1 MWSYRNPVHLQF
13 GVDAFERT
21 AEFINGRPYV
31 LLTYAH
37 PLFAGLAQRLAQQA
51 GAPLLVIDDV
61 RENPDID
68 FLRDAAARLYP
79 ASCAAEQPPV
89 LVALGGGSV
98 IDSAKCL
105 AAFEGDFART
115 LDYLE
120 GREQSFSALPIIAVP
135 TTAGTGSEVTCWATV
150 WDPANQRKLSLAH
163 ERLYPEVALCDP
175 QLGRSLPRGLTVA
188 TGLDALSH
196 ALESIWNTQ
205 RNPLSLHYAETA
217 AKTIIEVLPRL
228 ADDLDNL
235 HLRSR
240 MLQAATWAGLAFS
253 NTRTA
258 LAHNI
263 SYAITLEQGTAHG
276 IACSFSLPRVL
287 RWAVGHGADIDES
300 LARVFGVDASQVAE
314 AGVTQLE
321 ALLDRLGVSRELADY
336 GLDDSGWAALV
347 QRSAQGARGRNFAGQ
362 PLLGD
367 SHHI

>member
-13 GVDAFERT
+13 GLDAFDRC
-21 AEFINGRPYV
+21 AEFIRQRPYV
-31 LLTYAH
+31 LLTYDH
-37 PLFAGLAQRLAQQA
+37 PLFADLAKRLAEQA

-68 FLRDAAARLYP
+68 FLRTAAARLHQ
-79 ASCAAEQPPV
+79 ANRTVEKAPV

-105 AAFEGDFART
+105 AAFAGDFART

-120 GREQSFSALPIIAVP
+120 GYSTAFSALPIIAVP

-150 WDPANQRKLSLAH
+150 WDPANQRKLSLSH
-163 ERLYPEVALCDP
+163 DLLYPEVALCDP
-175 QLGRSLPRGLTVA
+175 HLGRSLPRSLTIA

-196 ALESIWNTQ
+196 ALESVWNTQ
-205 RNPLSLHYAETA
+205 RNPLSLHYAEMA
-217 AKTIIEVLPRL
+217 AKTILEVLPRL
-228 ADDLDNL
+228 VDDLDNL

-240 MLQAATWAGLAFS
+240 MLQAATCAGLAFS

-287 RWAVGHGADIDES
+287 RWAVGHAPDIDES
-300 LARVFGVDASQVAE
+300 LSRIFAVTVDQLADVGAAR
-314 AGVTQLE
+314 LE
-321 ALLDRLGVSRELADY
+321 ALLDCLGVSRELADY
-336 GLDDSGWAALV
+336 GLDADGWNHLV
-347 QRSAQGARGRNFAGQ
+347 MASAQGARGRNFAGQ
-362 PLLGD
+362 PCME
-367 SHHI
+367 